1 MSVASV
7 GAHGRDGRRGLGAA
21 RWLAIAGVVA
31 LFAIAF
37 TSLAL
42 WAGTPPAEALPPTR
56 AWVTQFFKWLARDL
70 DFGIVTFRDLTRA
83 VSWLLDWPLAWS
95 EALLY
100 EGFRSVPVGPLPWV
114 AVVAGAAL
122 LGHWIGGRKLALL
135 AGLGFLYLAMFGVWK
150 PSMQTLSLIVVTA
163 PLAAALGLALG
174 VAATRDRRIEAVVT
188 AAFDVMQS
196 VPHLAYLAPVIVL
209 FGFGQVPGLIATAIF
224 AMPPMARCTILG
236 LRTVSPEVIEAG
248 RMCGCSRGQLLWRVA
263 IPAARPTLMVGV
275 NQVIMQSL
283 AMVVIASLIG
293 AVGLGYEL
301 LFSLQQLRLG
311 KAVEQGIAIVI
322 MAVVLDRLS
331 QAYARRQPEHAQGIE
346 GGLKRHAHLLMF
358 AGILAATA
366 ALSFVVPGVGVPLK
380 AMTVTTAPLWDAAVK
395 WMTINLFDA
404 LEVFR
409 DGLTVHVLI
418 PLRNV
423 FQWLPWAMVVPL
435 VGLLGLRLGGMR
447 LALVVMAMIAL
458 IVALGFWTPA
468 LITLY
473 YTTVAVILC
482 SAIGIPIGVW
492 AARNEGVARVV
503 QAVCDTL
510 QTFPSFIY
518 LIPVIMLFRV
528 GDLAIIIAILGYA
541 SVPAV
546 RLTYLG
552 LKRVPETIIEAATA
566 AGCTA
571 RQRLWKVEL
580 PLAFPEIML
589 GLNQTIMMA
598 LAMTAITALIGS
610 RDLGQEIIKALPE
623 ADTGRGV
630 LAGLSIA
637 LIGMTADR
645 LIGAWSRARKRQL
658 GLTA

>member
-1 MSVASV
+1 MTVV
-7 GAHGRDGRRGLGAA
+7 GAATRGRQGRHGLTRTG
-21 RWLAIAGVVA
+21 WLAIAAVVA
-31 LFAIAF
+31 LVAVAF
-37 TSLAL
+37 TGLAP
-42 WAGTPPAEALPPTR
+42 WAGTPPAEVLPPTR

-83 VSWLLDWPLAWS
+83 MSWLLDWPLAWS

-100 EGFRSVPVGPLPWV
+100 EGFRSVPVGSLPWV

-122 LGHWIGGRKLALL
+122 LGHWIGGRRLGLL
-135 AGLGFLYLAMFGVWK
+135 AGLGFLYLAVFGFWK

-163 PLAAALGLALG
+163 PLAAALGLSLG
-174 VAATRDRRIEAVVT
+174 IAAARNRRTEAVVT

-236 LRTVSPEVIEAG
+236 LRTVPPEVIEAG

-311 KAVEQGIAIVI
+311 KAVEQGVAIVI

-331 QAYARRQPEHAQGIE
+331 QAYARRKPEHATAAE
-346 GGLKRHAHLLMF
+346 GWPKRHAHLLTF
-358 AGILAATA
+358 AGILVMTA
-366 ALSFVVPGVGVPLK
+366 ASSFVVPGVGAPLK

-395 WMTINLFDA
+395 WMTVNLFDA

-418 PLRNV
+418 PLRHA

-435 VGLLGLRLGGMR
+435 VGLLGLRLGGAR
-447 LALVVMAMIAL
+447 LAVLVMAMIAL

-468 LITLY
+468 LITAY

-492 AARNEGVARVV
+492 AARNEAVARVV

-552 LKRVPETIIEAATA
+552 LKRVPETLIEAATA

-610 RDLGQEIIKALPE
+610 RDLGQEILKALPD

-645 LIGAWSRARKRQL
+645 LIGAWSRTRKRQL
-658 GLTA
+658 GLAS

>member
-1 MSVASV
+1 MTASATS
-7 GAHGRDGRRGLGAA
+7 GTQPDARSSRDALL
-21 RWLAIAGVVA
+21 LALALGVVMSTA
-31 LFAIAF
+31 VARDLLTWTAE
-37 TSLAL
+37 
-42 WAGTPPAEALPPTR
+42 PPIEALPPMR
-56 AWVTQFFKWLARDL
+56 AWVTLFFKWLATEL
-70 DFGIVTFRDLTRA
+70 DFGFVTFRELTRG
-83 VSWLLDWPLAWS
+83 VSWVLDWPLGWS
-95 EALLY
+95 EAVLY
-100 EGFRSVPVGPLPWV
+100 KGFRDLGVGPVPWV
-114 AVVAGAAL
+114 ALVAGAAI
-122 LGHWIGGRKLALL
+122 LGHWIGGRRLAVL
-135 AGLGFLYLAMFGVWK
+135 AGLGFFYLAMFGVWK
-150 PSMQTLSLIVVTA
+150 GSMQTLSLIVVTA
-163 PLAAALGLALG
+163 PVAASIGLGLG
-174 VAATRDRRIEAVVT
+174 VAATRSRRIEAIVT

-196 VPHLAYLAPVIVL
+196 VPHLAYLAPVIIL

-236 LRTVSPEVIEAG
+236 IKTVPSDVVEAG
-248 RMCGCSRGQLLWRVA
+248 RMSGCTPTQLLWKVEL
-263 IPAARPTLMVGV
+263 PAAHATLMVGV

-311 KAVEQGIAIVI
+311 KAVEQGVAIVV
-322 MAVVLDRLS
+322 MAVVLDRSS
-331 QAYARRQPEHAQGIE
+331 QAYAKREPRRDAEAGS
-346 GGLKRHAHLLMF
+346 F
-358 AGILAATA
+358 AGRHGHALGFAAILGASLAFGA
-366 ALSFVVPGVGVPLK
+366 FVPELVVPPK
-380 AMTVTTAPLWDAAVK
+380 ALTITTAPLWDGAVK
-395 WMTINLFDA
+395 WMVSNLFDT
-404 LEVFR
+404 LGVLR
-409 DGLTVHVLI
+409 DGLTVNVLI
-418 PLRNV
+418 PMRNA
-423 FQWLPWAMVVPL
+423 FQWVPWMMAVPL
-435 VGLLGLRLGGMR
+435 VGLLGFRLGGMR
-447 LALVVMAMIAL
+447 LALTVAVMVAAIAAM
-458 IVALGFWTPA
+458 GFWAPGRV
-468 LITLY
+468 TLY
-473 YTTVAVILC
+473 YTVVAVILC
-482 SAIGIPIGVW
+482 SLIGVPVGIW
-492 AARNEGVARVV
+492 AARRPGGAKVV
-503 QAVCDTL
+503 LAVCDTL

-566 AGCTA
+566 SGCSA
-571 RQRLWKVEL
+571 RQLLWKVEL

-610 RDLGQEIIKALPE
+610 RDLGQEILKALPD

-658 GLTA
+658 GLGG

>member
-1 MSVASV
+1 MALAALRQDDRRTGRAPPSGGAVLIALAVVIVAA
-7 GAHGRDGRRGLGAA
+7 GAILRE
-21 RWLAIAGVVA
+21 WLPWTAV
-31 LFAIAF
+31 
-37 TSLAL
+37 
-42 WAGTPPAEALPPTR
+42 PPVEALPPAR
-56 AWVTQFFKWLARDL
+56 AWVTDFFKWLAKDL
-70 DFGIVTFRDLTRA
+70 DLGLFTFRDVTRA
-83 VSWLLDWPLAWS
+83 VSWLLEWPLGWS

-100 EGFRSVPVGPLPWV
+100 EGFRDVPVGPLPWV
-114 AVVAGAAL
+114 AVVAGAAI
-122 LGHWIGGRKLALL
+122 LGHWVGGGRLALL
-135 AGLGFLYLAMFGVWK
+135 AGIGFLYLALFGVWK
-150 PSMQTLSLIVVTA
+150 SSMQTLSLVIVTA
-163 PLAAALGLALG
+163 PFAAVLGLGLG
-174 VAATRDRRIEAVVT
+174 VAATRSRRVEAVVT

-236 LRTVSPEVIEAG
+236 LRTVPAEVIEAG
-248 RMCGCSRGQLLWRVA
+248 RMCGCSRAQLLWRVEV
-263 IPAARPTLMVGV
+263 PAARPTLMVGV

-311 KAVEQGIAIVI
+311 KAVEQGIAIVV
-322 MAVVLDRLS
+322 MAVVLDRVS
-331 QAYARRQPEHAQGIE
+331 QAYARRQPDHAPAAWTR
-346 GGLKRHAHLLMF
+346 RHAHLGLF
-358 AGILAATA
+358 VAVLAAATA
-366 ALSFVVPGVGVPLK
+366 LSYVAQGLVVPLK
-380 AMTVTTAPLWDAAVK
+380 SMTVTTAPLWDAAVK
-395 WMTINLFDA
+395 WMTVTLFDP
-404 LEVFR
+404 LEILR
-409 DGLTVHVLI
+409 DGLTIHVLI
-418 PLRNV
+418 PLRNG
-423 FQWLPWAMVVPL
+423 FQWLPWVMVVPL
-435 VGLLGLRLGGMR
+435 VGLLGWRLGGVR
-447 LALVVMAMIAL
+447 LALITMAMVGAIA
-458 IVALGFWTPA
+458 ALGFWTPA
-468 LITLY
+468 MFTLY
-473 YTTVAVILC
+473 YTAVAVILC
-482 SAIGIPIGVW
+482 SLIGVPIGVW
-492 AARNEGVARVV
+492 AARSPAVARVV

-528 GDLAIIIAILGYA
+528 GDLAIIFAILGYA

-552 LKRVPETIIEAATA
+552 LTRIPQTLIEAAIACGT
-566 AGCTA
+566 TA

-610 RDLGQEIIKALPE
+610 RDLGQEIIKALPD

-637 LIGMTADR
+637 FIGMTADR

-658 GLTA
+658 GLEA